1 MSFMIDRTCQKAAF
15 LLGTAL
21 MLGTGFVTSDVLNVY
36 ATEAVDPAAAAQPT
50 DPAATAD
57 PNAAAQ
63 PAVDPAVAQPMEP
76 NAVTQ
81 PAAPKKQTVVLTEQ
95 LKKDIENSHAPG
107 AKDAIINGYL
117 SLLNKEYILKDE
129 LDIDLVSVGNGHQL
143 ERRSAKEITQMMKDA
158 KSVGMRMNLTSA
170 YRTYMKQVYLFKN
183 KIERLER
190 EGYSHEKAVKEAGTV
205 VAVPGTSEHQ
215 LGLTL
220 DFVTGSYKNLDEGI
234 RNTKEYQWT
243 EKHAWEYGYVI
254 RYPKDKSA
262 ITGIISEPWHLRYV
276 GIPAA
281 QLMTEQDLCLE
292 EFLGVAY
299 DDQRDGISYGAG
311 WINTGR

>member
-1 MSFMIDRTCQKAAF
+1 
-15 LLGTAL
+15 
-21 MLGTGFVTSDVLNVY
+21 
-36 ATEAVDPAAAAQPT
+36 
-50 DPAATAD
+50 
-57 PNAAAQ
+57 
-63 PAVDPAVAQPMEP
+63 
-76 NAVTQ
+76 
-81 PAAPKKQTVVLTEQ
+81 
-95 LKKDIENSHAPG
+95 
-107 AKDAIINGYL
+107 
-117 SLLNKEYILKDE
+117 
-129 LDIDLVSVGNGHQL
+129 
-143 ERRSAKEITQMMKDA
+143 
-158 KSVGMRMNLTSA
+158 MRMNLTSA

-281 QLMTEQDLCLE
+281 QLMTEQDLCQEDAANTMAGVMYYYTIRDAIAMSNNTKKKLNSLE
-292 EFLGVAY
+292 GVVTKIEASE
-299 DDQRDGISYGAG
+299 SY
-311 WINTGR
+311 WTVTVKIDE

>member
-1 MSFMIDRTCQKAAF
+1 
-15 LLGTAL
+15 
-21 MLGTGFVTSDVLNVY
+21 MLY
-36 ATEAVDPAAAAQPT
+36 R
-50 DPAATAD
+50 
-57 PNAAAQ
+57 
-63 PAVDPAVAQPMEP
+63 EP
-76 NAVTQ
+76 VN
-81 PAAPKKQTVVLTEQ
+81 
-95 LKKDIENSHAPG
+95 
-107 AKDAIINGYL
+107 
-117 SLLNKEYILKDE
+117 
-129 LDIDLVSVGNGHQL
+129 
-143 ERRSAKEITQMMKDA
+143 
-158 KSVGMRMNLTSA
+158 
-170 YRTYMKQVYLFKN
+170 
-183 KIERLER
+183 
-190 EGYSHEKAVKEAGTV
+190 
-205 VAVPGTSEHQ
+205 Q

-299 DDQRDGISYGAG
+299 DGQKDGISNGAG
-311 WINTGR
+311 WANTGR

>member
-21 MLGTGFVTSDVLNVY
+21 MLGTGLVTSDVLNVY

-63 PAVDPAVAQPMEP
+63 PAVDPAVAQPIDP
-76 NAVTQ
+76 NAVTQPADPNAAADPNATTDTTTTTQ

-190 EGYSHEKAVKEAGTV
+190 EGYSHEKAVK
-205 VAVPGTSEHQ
+205 
-215 LGLTL
+215 
-220 DFVTGSYKNLDEGI
+220 
-234 RNTKEYQWT
+234 
-243 EKHAWEYGYVI
+243 
-254 RYPKDKSA
+254 
-262 ITGIISEPWHLRYV
+262 
-276 GIPAA
+276 
-281 QLMTEQDLCLE
+281 
-292 EFLGVAY
+292 
-299 DDQRDGISYGAG
+299 
-311 WINTGR
+311 

>member
-21 MLGTGFVTSDVLNVY
+21 MLGTGLVTSDVLNVS
-36 ATEAVDPAAAAQPT
+36 ATEAVDPAATAQPI
-50 DPAATAD
+50 DSAVTAD
-57 PNAAAQ
+57 PNA
-63 PAVDPAVAQPMEP
+63 VAQPTDP

-81 PAAPKKQTVVLTEQ
+81 PADPNAASDPNATTDTTTTTQPTAPKKQTVVLTEQ

-117 SLLNKEYILKDE
+117 S
-129 LDIDLVSVGNGHQL
+129 GHQL

>member
-1 MSFMIDRTCQKAAF
+1 MN
-15 LLGTAL
+15 
-21 MLGTGFVTSDVLNVY
+21 VVLPKKEKMNKK
-36 ATEAVDPAAAAQPT
+36 
-50 DPAATAD
+50 
-57 PNAAAQ
+57 
-63 PAVDPAVAQPMEP
+63 
-76 NAVTQ
+76 AVTLYIV
-81 PAAPKKQTVVLTEQ
+81 AIVICVL
-95 LKKDIENSHAPG
+95 AV
-107 AKDAIINGYL
+107 IIVACSQYFGV
-117 SLLNKEYILKDE
+117 EE
-129 LDIDLVSVGNGHQL
+129 LDQMIAINTNKNQQEENEELLIVGFD
-143 ERRSAKEITQMMKDA
+143 E
-158 KSVGMRMNLTSA
+158 
-170 YRTYMKQVYLFKN
+170 LFKN